1 MKKEKQKPET
11 KAEEVDKEETTEAA
25 EAEEK
30 EPETKADEKADEV
43 EKLKKELSEK
53 EDKFLRICAEYDN
66 FRKRSQKE
74 KSDVYTTSKADVIK
88 ELLPVLDNFERAAA
102 NSDSD
107 FEAYKK
113 GIDIIFKQFLGVL
126 EKYGVEAYG
135 ERGEAFDPNMHSAV
149 ATTQDDELGE
159 NTIAQVFSKGYK
171 LGDKI
176 IREAVVQVANS

>member
-11 KAEEVDKEETTEAA
+11 KEEEAEVKEAAAEEN
-25 EAEEK
+25 AEEK
-30 EPETKADEKADEV
+30 KAEEPSEV
-43 EKLKKELSEK
+43 EKLQKELSEK

-74 KSDVYTTSKADVIK
+74 KSDIYTTSKADVIK

-102 NSDSD
+102 NAEAD
-107 FEAYKK
+107 FDGYKK
-113 GIDIIFKQFLGVL
+113 GIEIIFKQFLGVL
-126 EKYGVEAYG
+126 DKYGVESYG
-135 ERGEAFDPNMHSAV
+135 ERGEAFDPTMHSAV
-149 ATTQDDELGE
+149 ATTQDEELGE
-159 NTIAQVFSKGYK
+159 NVIAQVFSKGYK